1 MEQLL
6 PELIGIIMLGIFAW
20 KVIRL
25 DHKEHN
31 KLE

>member
-6 PELIGIIMLGIFAW
+6 PELIGIVMLAVFAY

-25 DHKEHN
+25 DIKEN
-31 KLE
+31 KEL

>member
-6 PELIGIIMLGIFAW
+6 PELIAIAMLAVFTY

-25 DHKEHN
+25 DRKER
-31 KLE
+31 KEY

>member
-6 PELIGIIMLGIFAW
+6 PELIGLMMLAFFAY

-25 DHKEHN
+25 DRKEHKEF
-31 KLE
+31 